1 MLGPAGPY
9 GAPRGDG
16 QLQERAMSYFVT
28 GATGFIGRYL
38 VSRLLQRKGTI
49 HVLVRKD
56 SQKKLEAIAKKM
68 DWDMKRIVVVN
79 GDMTAAKCG
88 VSAAQARA
96 LNGKVKHFFHLAAVY
111 DLTASAESQRA
122 ANIDGTQ
129 SALDLAAAIGAGCFH
144 HTSSIAAAGLYP
156 GVFRE
161 DMFEEAEGLDDP
173 YLATK
178 HESEGLVRK
187 ETRIPWRIYRPGM
200 VVGHSHTGEIDK
212 IDGPYYF
219 FTLIKKL
226 REMLPQWMPTLGIEG
241 GRINLVPVD
250 FVVDAMDHIAHKP
263 RLDGHCFHLTDPE
276 PMRVGEVLNT
286 FARAGHAPEMTMR
299 IDARM
304 FAFVPS
310 GIRGAVGNLPPVRRF
325 IGMLLRDFRIPK
337 EVMKFITYPTRFDN
351 RESERALR
359 GSGISVPSLDS
370 YAWRLWDYWER
381 HLDPD
386 LFIDRTL
393 KGKVKNKVVVITGGS
408 SGIGLSTAQRVAEAG
423 AITVIV
429 ARGEE
434 ELFKARDEMNARG
447 AKVFAYTADLADM
460 ADCDRLVKQVL
471 ETHGHVDVLIN
482 NAGRSIRRSIELS
495 YDRFH
500 DFERTMQ
507 LNYFGSL
514 RLIMGFMP
522 SMTHRRKGHVINI
535 SSIGVLANSPRF
547 SAYVASKAAL
557 DAFSRCA
564 QGELSG
570 KGISFT
576 TINMPLVKTPMIAP
590 TKMYDSVPT
599 LTPEE
604 AADLVVKGIIERPSR
619 IATRLG
625 IFAALIN
632 AVAPKAYE
640 VVMNTAFELFP
651 DSAAAKGDKKA
662 LKSEHAS
669 NEQIAFAALMR
680 GVHW

>member
-1 MLGPAGPY
+1 
-9 GAPRGDG
+9 
-16 QLQERAMSYFVT
+16 MSYFVT
-28 GATGFIGRYL
+28 GATGFIGRFL
-38 VSRLLQRKGTI
+38 VSKLLKRKGTVY
-49 HVLVRKD
+49 VLVRKD
-56 SQKKLEAIAKKM
+56 SHKKLEAIAKKM
-68 DWDMKRIVVVN
+68 GWDSKRVVLVD
-79 GDMTAAKCG
+79 GDMTQPKCG
-88 VSAAQARA
+88 VSAAQIRA
-96 LNGKVKHFFHLAAVY
+96 LSGKVKHFFHLAAIY
-111 DLTASAESQRA
+111 DLTANAESQRA

-129 SALDLAAAIGAGCFH
+129 NALDLSVAIKAEVFH
-144 HTSSIAAAGLYP
+144 HTSSIAAAGLYQ

-161 DMFEEAEGLDDP
+161 DMFDEAEGLDDP
-173 YLATK
+173 YLRTK
-178 HESEGLVRK
+178 HDSEGLVRR
-187 ETRIPWRIYRPGM
+187 ETRIKWRIYRPGM
-200 VVGHSHTGEIDK
+200 VVGHSQTGEMDK

-219 FTLIKKL
+219 FTFLKKL
-226 REMLPQWMPTLGIEG
+226 RELLPPWMPMLGLEG
-241 GRINLVPVD
+241 GRINVVPVD

-286 FARAGHAPEMTMR
+286 FARAGHSPEMTMR

-304 FAFVPS
+304 FAFIPGSV
-310 GIRGAVGNLPPVRRF
+310 RGMVGNLPPVRRF
-325 IGMLLRDFRIPK
+325 VGMLLRDFKIPK
-337 EVMKFITYPTRFDN
+337 ATLKFLTYPTRFDN
-351 RESERALR
+351 REAERALK
-359 GSGISVPSLDS
+359 GSGIHVPPLEG

-386 LFIDRTL
+386 LFVDRSL
-393 KGKVKNKVVVITGGS
+393 KGKVRNKVVVITGGS
-408 SGIGLSTAQRVAEAG
+408 SGIGLATAQRVAEAG

-429 ARGEE
+429 ARGED
-434 ELFKARDEMNARG
+434 ELFKARDEMKANG
-447 AKVFAYTADLADM
+447 GKVFAYKADLADM
-460 ADCDRLVKQVL
+460 DDCDRLVKTVL
-471 ETHGHVDVLIN
+471 EEHGRVDVLIN

-514 RLIMGFMP
+514 RLIMGVMP
-522 SMTHRRKGHVINI
+522 GMVQRRKGHIINI

-557 DAFSRCA
+557 DAWSRCA

-599 LTPEE
+599 LTPDE

-625 IFAALIN
+625 ITASVLNAL
-632 AVAPKAYE
+632 APKAYE
-640 VVMNTAFELFP
+640 VIMSTAFELFP
-651 DSAAAKGDKKA
+651 DSAAARGDKQA
-662 LKSEHAS
+662 LRGEVKPS
-669 NEQIAFAALMR
+669 NEQIAFASLMR